1 MINLNCNVYS
11 PKNLN
16 EVLELLS
23 SQNGKAKILAGG
35 TDLVVGKIQGSKR
48 FYDIDSLIDIN
59 KIDELHSIQMSEN
72 EIMIGAATTFSE
84 IQENLLIEKYL
95 PLLKKAV
102 STIGSIQIR
111 NKATIAGNFVNN
123 APCADSVPALLVYD
137 ARIELQSLNKK
148 RELLLEDFLMEPYK
162 TQLDSNEIVT
172 KIIIPIP
179 KENYKSD
186 FYKLGR
192 RRAVA
197 ISRITLAVLCNV
209 KNNTF
214 NDIKIASGAVT
225 PIGKRFKEIENF
237 AKGKKITNELL
248 IQLSQKLGEEILQA
262 TGLRWSTAYKLP
274 VVQQTF
280 YQLLFNLTYKS
291 NENKIHS

>member
-35 TDLVVGKIQGSKR
+35 TDLVVGKIQDSKR

-179 KENYKSD
+179 KDNYKSD

>member
-35 TDLVVGKIQGSKR
+35 TDLVVGKIQGSQR
-48 FYDIDSLIDIN
+48 FYDIHSLIDIN

-72 EIMIGAATTFSE
+72 KIMIGAATTFSE

-102 STIGSIQIR
+102 STIGSLQIR

-162 TQLDSNEIVT
+162 TQLDSDEIVT

-197 ISRITLAVLCNV
+197 ISRITLAVLCDV
-209 KNNTF
+209 MNNTF
-214 NDIKIASGAVT
+214 NEIKIASGAVT

-248 IQLSQKLGEEILQA
+248 IQLSQKLGEEILQV

>member
-35 TDLVVGKIQGSKR
+35 TDLIVGKIQGSKR
-48 FYDIDSLIDIN
+48 FYDINSLIDIN

-102 STIGSIQIR
+102 STIGSLQIR

-137 ARIELQSLNKK
+137 SRIELQSLNKK

>member
-1 MINLNCNVYS
+1 
-11 PKNLN
+11 
-16 EVLELLS
+16 
-23 SQNGKAKILAGG
+23 
-35 TDLVVGKIQGSKR
+35 
-48 FYDIDSLIDIN
+48 LIDIN

-102 STIGSIQIR
+102 STIGSLQIR

>member
-35 TDLVVGKIQGSKR
+35 TDLIVGKIQGSKR

-186 FYKLGR
+186 FFKLGR